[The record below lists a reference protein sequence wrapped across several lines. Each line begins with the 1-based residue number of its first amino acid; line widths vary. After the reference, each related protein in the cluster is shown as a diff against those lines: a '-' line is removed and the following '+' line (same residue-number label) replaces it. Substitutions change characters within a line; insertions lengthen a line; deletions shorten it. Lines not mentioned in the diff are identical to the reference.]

1 MYDIF
6 ASTTANDDV
15 DLATVAV
22 ASSLVKEKIN
32 RLAADLELFAGHAR
46 RTIINTDDVKLSARN
61 NPKLVRFFCIVMFT
75 QSHFFFNQ

>member
-61 NPKLVRFFCIVMFT
+61 NPKLVRFFLYVMFT

>member
-61 NPKLVRFFCIVMFT
+61 NPKLVRFFLYCNVY
-75 QSHFFFNQ
+75 SEPFFFNQ